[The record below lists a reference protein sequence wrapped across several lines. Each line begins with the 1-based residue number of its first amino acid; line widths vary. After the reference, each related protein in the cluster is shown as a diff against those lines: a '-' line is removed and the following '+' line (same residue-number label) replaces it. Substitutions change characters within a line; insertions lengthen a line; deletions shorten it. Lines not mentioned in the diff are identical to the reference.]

1 MERERY
7 SMKHLG
13 LVRMMF
19 LVPAAGAAI
28 KVRCVTHDRLFS
40 ESMDASFHNEVNRGC
55 VWEAVE

>member
-1 MERERY
+1 
-7 SMKHLG
+7 
-13 LVRMMF
+13 MMF

-28 KVRCVTHDRLFS
+28 KIRCVTHDRLFS